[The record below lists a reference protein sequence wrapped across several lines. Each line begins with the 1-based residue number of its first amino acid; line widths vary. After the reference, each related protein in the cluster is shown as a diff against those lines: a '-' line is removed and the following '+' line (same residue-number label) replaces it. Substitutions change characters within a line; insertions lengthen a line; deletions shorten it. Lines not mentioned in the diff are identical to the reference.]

1 MRPLRQWIMEWASN
15 AGRKHDLMCAA
26 GACGAGEHELR
37 EIQEMPEKKD
47 ELIMQGEPNMG
58 GGGSKC

>member
-15 AGRKHDLMCAA
+15 ASRKHDLMCAA
-26 GACGAGEHELR
+26 GACGAGEQELR

-47 ELIMQGEPNMG
+47 EPIM
-58 GGGSKC
+58 